1 MLLLEF
7 FLKTRLTLAVL
18 SVDRKRPAVKEMSV
32 RQLEISSFNKRMKS
46 HVIETKR
53 LTLDDP
59 SLSTDWI
66 NNASLH
72 RSLRYS
78 EKSFLWIL
86 CI

>member
-18 SVDRKRPAVKEMSV
+18 SVDRKTPAVKEMSV

-53 LTLDDP
+53 LTLDDL
-59 SLSTDWI
+59 SLSTD
-66 NNASLH
+66 
-72 RSLRYS
+72 
-78 EKSFLWIL
+78 
-86 CI
+86 